1 MTFFWGRPL
10 LLMPYSSG
18 SSCQAILLAVTPPGF
33 LLGLTGEFLP
43 LELEEE
49 EEPESDPDP
58 DSSSEAELSEDLYPY
73 KILN

>member
-1 MTFFWGRPL
+1 
-10 LLMPYSSG
+10 MPYNSG
-18 SSCQAILLAVTPPGF
+18 SSCQILPAPPGF

-58 DSSSEAELSEDLYPY
+58 DSSSELSEDLYPY
-73 KILN
+73 KRLY

>member
-1 MTFFWGRPL
+1 M
-10 LLMPYSSG
+10 
-18 SSCQAILLAVTPPGF
+18 TPPGF
-33 LLGLTGEFLP
+33 LLGLTGEFPP

>member
-1 MTFFWGRPL
+1 
-10 LLMPYSSG
+10 MPYSSG

-33 LLGLTGEFLP
+33 LLGLTGEFPP